1 MSFRR
6 LVLVFALALGAA
18 AAPAARQ
25 AGQPKDAPKFTS
37 QTAAILVDVVVRDKK
52 GAPVLG
58 LTAADFD
65 VFEDGVR
72 QKLIS
77 LDAVSA
83 VTPSLNAPNAPNA
96 PNVPNV
102 PNGPV
107 APDTP
112 PTSGQTV
119 VALVFDWLSEESRF
133 AAWKAARSLL
143 DDMKPGD
150 YAGVFAI
157 DHSLRRIVP
166 FTNNTAALNEGFHLA
181 LEHPK
186 PGTSPMTGALVNAL
200 APRPETSPTAGA
212 EESGTP
218 TAPST
223 PATGADAGS
232 GNADAAFAAM
242 LAQLD
247 AGQNYIDKEVQ
258 ANAGTDSLLGLVRL
272 LAPLAGR
279 KTVVLFSEGLSI
291 TNGSINRWHHLQD
304 DANRHNVAFYTFDAM
319 GLRVQ
324 SQQAEMGRRIR
335 PQFGDEYSVGQ
346 SRDGMEGR
354 LETLLGGPTHGLAE
368 LANSTGG
375 RYIDNTNDLTS
386 AFRRVNEDRRYY
398 YMLAYSSSNPA
409 LDNSYRAISVKIHR
423 PGVTVRARPG
433 YIATTAVNVLTS
445 RDYEAPALAAL
456 SLKPSPIAF
465 PFRLRALS
473 TPMPGQPGVVSLVA
487 VVDASMLTYTED
499 AAAARYSGQ
508 MTIVTQVKSKTG
520 EVLTTRSEHYNLA
533 GDLAK
538 LADAKTKQI
547 LYFAA
552 PDLPAGSHTVE
563 WVVRDDEG
571 GRTSVARSAVDVPEG
586 ARPIVGDL
594 MLVGHSEPA
603 PKEKALAS
611 NPLAWKGQLLYPS
624 FGDPISKSSEHNL
637 SFALPMVVAMQG
649 PAPVAVMRLLSRNQ
663 LLVESTLTLGPTEK
677 DGRLVALG
685 HLSIES
691 LPPGSYDLQVT
702 VSDGDQREIRSAEF
716 SVIR

>member
-1 MSFRR
+1 MSRR
-6 LVLVFALALGAA
+6 PLAIVGALWLVAVNT
-18 AAPAARQ
+18 PAARQ
-25 AGQPKDAPKFTS
+25 GGQTKDAPKFTS

-83 VTPSLNAPNAPNA
+83 VTPSLNALNALNAPNAPNA
-96 PNVPNV
+96 P
-102 PNGPV
+102 V
-107 APDTP
+107 APERP

-119 VALVFDWLSEESRF
+119 VALVFDWLSEESRL

-166 FTNNTAALNEGFHLA
+166 FTNNTAALNEGFTLA

-186 PGTSPMTGALVNAL
+186 PGTSRMAGAMVNAL

-218 TAPST
+218 TTSTPAP
-223 PATGADAGS
+223 PATGADAGT

-242 LAQLD
+242 LAALD
-247 AGQNYIDKEVQ
+247 AGQHYIDKEVQ
-258 ANAGTDSLLGLVRL
+258 ANAGTDSLRGLVRL

-291 TNGSINRWHHLQD
+291 TNGSIDRWHRLQNE
-304 DANRHNVAFYTFDAM
+304 ANRHNVAFYTFDAM

-324 SQQAEMGRRIR
+324 SQQAAMGRGIGS
-335 PQFGDEYSVGQ
+335 QFGDGYARGQ
-346 SRDGMEGR
+346 YNDTSESR
-354 LETLLGGPTHGLAE
+354 LELLLGGPTHGLAE
-368 LANSTGG
+368 LANS
-375 RYIDNTNDLTS
+375 
-386 AFRRVNEDRRYY
+386 
-398 YMLAYSSSNPA
+398 SSNPA
-409 LDNSYRAISVKIHR
+409 LDNSYRSIGVKVRR

-433 YIATTAVNVLTS
+433 YVAATSVGILTS
-445 RDYEAPALAAL
+445 RDYEAPALAAF
-456 SLKPSPIAF
+456 SVHPQPMAF
-465 PFRLRALS
+465 PFRLQGLS
-473 TPMPGQPGVVSLVA
+473 TPMPGQPGVVSLIV
-487 VVDASMLTYTED
+487 VVDTSLLTFTED
-499 AAAARYSGQ
+499 SASARYSGQ
-508 MTIVTQVKSKTG
+508 ATILTRVRSKNG
-520 EVLTTRSEHYNLA
+520 DIIFSRSEHYELTGNVA
-533 GDLAK
+533 QLAK
-538 LADAKTKQI
+538 IRAGQI
-547 LYFAA
+547 LFFTA
-552 PDLPAGSHTVE
+552 PDLPPGSHTVE

-571 GRTSVARSAVDVPEG
+571 GRASVARSALEVPQG

-594 MLVGHSEPA
+594 ILVSRSEPA
-603 PKEKALAS
+603 PKGKAVAT

-624 FGDPISKSSEHNL
+624 FGDPISRTRQPNL
-637 SFALPMVVAMQG
+637 SFAIPMVLPTRG
-649 PAPVAVMRLLSRNQ
+649 PAPTAILRLLARNR
-663 LLVESTLTLGPTEK
+663 LIVESPLALGAAGK
-677 DGRLVALG
+677 DGRLIALG
-685 HLSIES
+685 HLPIGS

-702 VSDGDQREIRSAEF
+702 VSEGDQREIRSAEF